1 MNELIQRAKE
11 IGIKAHAETNH
22 LYDGKPY
29 STHLE
34 MVEAWANYLL
44 PNIYP
49 YTTRENMELH
59 VPILCACWLHDVIED
74 CRMTYNDV
82 RKATNTHIAEL
93 VYAVT
98 NEKGRNRTQRANYKY
113 YLEMSKV
120 RGAVFLKMCDRLANI
135 EYSILS
141 KSRMLKM
148 YQDEHDYFMDKI
160 YNAHDGKFSMP
171 LVESI
176 MSRMLEEEVVYD
188 KNLRKQIIEP

>member
-1 MNELIQRAKE
+1 MNEQLITAKKLGTE
-11 IGIKAHAETNH
+11 AHANTNH

-44 PNIYP
+44 PSVYP

-59 VPILCACWLHDVIED
+59 LPILCACWLHDVIED

-82 RKATNTHIAEL
+82 REATNTQIAEL

-98 NEKGRNRTQRANYKY
+98 NEKGKNRSQRANYKY

-120 RGAVFLKMCDRLANI
+120 PGATFLKMCDRLANI

-148 YQDEHDYFMDKI
+148 YQEEHGVFMSKI
-160 YNAHDGKFSMP
+160 YDARNGDFNMP

-176 MSRMLEEEVVYD
+176 MERMLREEAVYD
-188 KNLRKQIIEP
+188 KNIRKQMML